1 LTTKT
6 RLNPNHTQEREGNQM
21 KINEIPQEL
30 IKLHTAQNEKMG
42 KLCAPPYF
50 YIRAA
55 DQSAFSVSFWDC
67 PATTSS
73 SGLKQINDDTA
84 EEVFTAAWKYINDL
98 PSVAE
103 QQLSDFQCDLSKLID
118 KGRDFNIDLDIVN
131 PLIATSQK
139 LAENAIEDKTTLKG

>member
-21 KINEIPQEL
+21 KINSIPQEL

-42 KLCAPPYF
+42 KLCGTPDF

-55 DQSAFSVSFWDC
+55 DQSAFCINFWNC
-67 PATTSS
+67 PATPSP
-73 SGLKQINDDTA
+73 GLKQINDDTV

-103 QQLSDFQCDLSKLID
+103 QQLSDFQRDLSKLID

-131 PLIATSQK
+131 PLIATSKK
-139 LAENAIEDKTTLKG
+139 LAENAIEYKTTLKG

>member
-1 LTTKT
+1 
-6 RLNPNHTQEREGNQM
+6 M

-42 KLCAPPYF
+42 KMALAPDFKVRP
-50 YIRAA
+50 A
-55 DQSAFSVSFWDC
+55 DQNAISIALWEC
-67 PATTSS
+67 PEFS
-73 SGLKQINDDTA
+73 SGFNIMQGDTS

-103 QQLSDFQCDLSKLID
+103 QQLSDFQRDLSKLID
-118 KGRDFNIDLDIVN
+118 KGRDYNIDLDIVN

-139 LAENAIEDKTTLKG
+139 LAENAIEYKTTLKG

>member
-1 LTTKT
+1 
-6 RLNPNHTQEREGNQM
+6 M
-21 KINEIPQEL
+21 KIDSIPQEL

-42 KLCAPPYF
+42 KLCGTPDF
-50 YIRAA
+50 YIRAEE
-55 DQSAFSVSFWDC
+55 QSAFCVSFWNC

-103 QQLSDFQCDLSKLID
+103 QQLSDFQRDLSKLID

-139 LAENAIEDKTTLKG
+139 LAENAIEYKTTLKG